1 MLKNF
6 TRRFLYLTLF
16 IVFGVI
22 SGRDARAQ
30 TDPIIVQ
37 PTAIYRFQIS
47 FWDGG
52 HLLTHVF
59 QEGSANGHTF
69 DPFNHPTFDGLGIYR
84 PPDGYTADPS
94 TGLVPLHRWRVVQS
108 GWRVYYYYSIY
119 FAPHG
124 SDYHYE
130 GVAGWVFP
138 PNRLSIFH
146 PAFVGGTLP
155 LHPLQ
160 IWYST
165 DLGFWYGYGIF
176 PGNFVEQPPNR
187 PGKSNYLPQ
196 GLIASLPPTCIDPQF
211 QQQPPPGGLGCP
223 YGMRFNPPA
232 APPPPTT
239 VTCSA
244 SQAIKSKCAQLGGSW
259 NNETCSCEY

>member
-1 MLKNF
+1 MIKKL
-6 TRRFLYLTLF
+6 TRLVLCLTLF
-16 IVFGVI
+16 TIFGVI
-22 SGRDARAQ
+22 NAPRASAQ
-30 TDPIIVQ
+30 TDPITVQ

-59 QEGSANGHTF
+59 NEGAANGHTF
-69 DPFNHPTFDGLGIYR
+69 DPFNHPTFNGLGIYR

-94 TGLVPLHRWRVVQS
+94 TGLVRLHRWRVVQS

-138 PNRLSIFH
+138 PNQFSLFH
-146 PAFVGGTLP
+146 PAFINPLP
-155 LHPLQ
+155 LHPLS

-187 PGKSNYLPQ
+187 SGKEIYFPQ
-196 GLIASLPPTCIDPQF
+196 GLIASLPSTCIDPQF
-211 QQQPPPGGLGCP
+211 QTPPPPGGVGCP
-223 YGMRFNPPA
+223 YGMRFNPP
-232 APPPPTT
+232 PPPPPPPPP
-239 VTCSA
+239 A
-244 SQAIKSKCAQLGGSW
+244 SCNVSTALKAKCGQLGGSW
-259 NNETCSCEY
+259 DDDTCSCQY